1 MKISLVML
9 ELLDQGGAQTQDADL
24 IVGFGAVQVPT
35 AVDNT
40 FRAVP
45 HFF

>member
-24 IVGFGAVQVPT
+24 VVGFVAVEVPA
-35 AVDNT
+35 AVNVT